1 MKGTFLAMA
10 LAAAPSRFPSS
21 AVWAAALLVLSC
33 LHAAASIYKYEV
45 TGTFPSN
52 ATTTAYSAPNEPFE
66 YQFSLEPRTLNFIGV
81 HSKIRLDAEISYF
94 LNGQIAAEISGP
106 VSFSVGTTVI
116 GTGTHLIIPDGVSPD
131 FPATFQ
137 GWFPGNPFNADSPR
151 LYSYTLSV
159 EPTIEVVPTLY
170 TGIFNVINE
179 NDGPFTDAFFGAT
192 VGQWQISDAMVRVSL
207 VPEASSL
214 VSVALGSILAIS
226 LWALRRRYRRT

>member
-1 MKGTFLAMA
+1 MMST
-10 LAAAPSRFPSS
+10 PSRFPSS
-21 AVWAAALLVLSC
+21 AIWAAALLVLSC

-45 TGTFPSN
+45 TGTFPFN

-106 VSFSVGTTVI
+106 VSFSVGDTVL
-116 GTGTHLIIPDGVSPD
+116 GPNEGTHLIIPDGVSPD

-170 TGIFNVINE
+170 TGIFNAIDE

-192 VGQWQISDAMVRVSL
+192 VGLGPQPQISDAVVRVSL
-207 VPEASSL
+207 VVPEASSL